1 MLVLVGEVPCKALTL
16 IIPLWYWIP
25 LATALSNEWTVV
37 LEDVP
42 GLHLNVLES
51 TTVTVNHLP
60 LAGSVD
66 LGYAW
71 VPPPAVH
78 VNTNDWS
85 TILILCPETNPWSA
99 TVIVNRPVVG

>member
-1 MLVLVGEVPCKALTL
+1 M
-16 IIPLWYWIP
+16 IPLLYRIP
-25 LATALSNEWTVV
+25 LATALSNAWVVV

-42 GLHLNVLES
+42 GLTLKVSES

-71 VPPPAVH
+71 VPPPARH

-85 TILILCPETNPWSA
+85 TIWISSPDSNPWLG
-99 TVIVNRPVVG
+99 TVSVNRPVVGI